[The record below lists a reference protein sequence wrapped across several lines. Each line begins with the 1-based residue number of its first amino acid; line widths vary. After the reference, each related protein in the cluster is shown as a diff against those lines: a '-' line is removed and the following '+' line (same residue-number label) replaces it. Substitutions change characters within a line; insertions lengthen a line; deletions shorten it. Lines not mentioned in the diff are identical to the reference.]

1 MDIFVVIL
9 AILGFLVIVW
19 LAIAVDKRTKPIEY
33 TDEEEI
39 SALLGVVMPKNEQ
52 KEEK

>member
-19 LAIAVDKRTKPIEY
+19 LAIAVDKRTEPIEY
-33 TDEEEI
+33 TDEAI
-39 SALLGVVMPKNEQ
+39 SLSILSLRG
-52 KEEK
+52 